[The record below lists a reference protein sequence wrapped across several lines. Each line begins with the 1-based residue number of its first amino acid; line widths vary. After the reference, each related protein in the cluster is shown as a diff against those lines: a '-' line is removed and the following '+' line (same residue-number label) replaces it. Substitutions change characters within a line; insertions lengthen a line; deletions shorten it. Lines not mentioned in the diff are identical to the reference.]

1 MVNVSICK
9 QEEIVAYLDG
19 ELNGSALTDFEA
31 HVKSCQSCRS
41 ELTLQR
47 QFFCELDA
55 AISDESGPAGPADF
69 SRIITAHAQMDMRG
83 VRSKTEHRLAL
94 RLMIVLALAVFALL
108 GATATTV
115 ISSGA
120 RVITLTTSGLIRFF
134 GSAIYDVG
142 ASGVVIS
149 RVISRKFFVE
159 SGSLG
164 WLIMLLFLSLLL
176 LSGLILSYHRT
187 RTTRPS

>member
-1 MVNVSICK
+1 MSGVSLCK
-9 QEEIVAYLDG
+9 REDIVAYLDG
-19 ELNGSALTDFEA
+19 ELNGSALTDFEL
-31 HVKSCQSCRS
+31 HVESCQACRS

-55 AISDESGPAGPADF
+55 AISDDADPPAPVDF

-83 VRSKTEHRLAL
+83 VRSKTEHRRAL
-94 RLMIVLALAVFALL
+94 RLMIVLALAAFALL
-108 GATATTV
+108 GATATSV

-120 RVITLTTSGLIRFF
+120 RVITLTIGTLIRFF
-134 GSAIYDVG
+134 GSAIYDTG
-142 ASGVVIS
+142 ASAVVIS

-164 WLIMLLFLSLLL
+164 WLIMLLVLSLLL
-176 LSGLILSYHRT
+176 LSGLIVSYHRT
-187 RTTRPS
+187 RTTRRS